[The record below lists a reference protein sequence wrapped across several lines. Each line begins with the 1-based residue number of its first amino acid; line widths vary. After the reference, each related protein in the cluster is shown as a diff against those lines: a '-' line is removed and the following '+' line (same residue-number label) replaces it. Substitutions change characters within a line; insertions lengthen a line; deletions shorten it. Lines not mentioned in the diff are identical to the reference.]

1 MGAGSNKCRGSHGW
15 SEAGALVSECGVL
28 IGAVEIDREVHRRR
42 LRESRNAVNDAA
54 GLRSTA
60 GVLHLCVC
68 VCVCVCVTRRKLQR
82 HGIAS
87 ERTKHDSPERNR
99 VYSDMAVS
107 TRSCA
112 PLAAWIH

>member
-107 TRSCA
+107 TRPYA